1 MRLLNER
8 TSMLLGALLAV
19 GSLSAIAEPATDLQA
34 SILSKAAESD
44 KGVIVVLTERGG
56 VAVQAAYMLSAL
68 LQQNAGYK
76 SLLMAAEQDK
86 LTGYMKALS
95 LSKASL
101 PAVIFFD
108 KEGKELNRVVTLKPT
123 LEMKLNSISYSVI

>member
-34 SILSKAAESD
+34 SIVSKAAESD
-44 KGVIVVLTERGG
+44 KGVIVVLTERGD

-76 SLLMAAEQDK
+76 PLLMAAEQDK
-86 LTGYMKALS
+86 LIGYMKALS

-108 KEGKELNRVVTLKPT
+108 KEGKELNRVVSVKPT
-123 LEMKLNSISYSVI
+123 VEMKLNSISYSVI